1 MAAKQLSDKNSDGVC
16 VGQSGDKVGFFGTAP
31 TAKAT
36 GFTAPAATAAT
47 NSTPYGYSQA
57 QADALIT
64 WARAL
69 DAELKA
75 KGIIGA

>member
-1 MAAKQLSDKNSDGVC
+1 MAEYLG
-16 VGQSGDKVGFFGTAP
+16 SGDDEGEILGRTSGKVGFFGTDP

-47 NSTPYGYSQA
+47 NSSPYGFAEA
-57 QADALIT
+57 QANAIIT
-64 WARAL
+64 WIRAV

-75 KGIIGA
+75 KGLIGS